1 MNIACF
7 TMFRNEAAILPPFLD
22 QIEAFFDYT
31 VLLNHGSSDDGP
43 AYVRAR
49 SGAKIELFHLKAPG
63 YPQSAVATFFAHQ
76 IMSRHEPDFLFFL
89 DCNEFLPFSN
99 RSELEG
105 FLSGKE
111 KRFDTLLFRW
121 LNICPTNLDGGN
133 IFAAPFWRAPRFVVE
148 AGKIVITRRLAGR
161 SDWFVEQGYHSACSS
176 SDMPILA
183 SNPDD
188 EYIYHIPVTNRL
200 EFYLKMAVGAA
211 ILQKEG
217 LNPPLNQGWHWVELE
232 QDLAVH
238 QLSSERLTR
247 IALHYP
253 FKPPEEPEP
262 LTKLEFS
269 FPYIYSPYSETA
281 ESRSGQ
287 IRTLIQLFGRPDTSQ
302 DPSSFTV
309 FDEDGSI
316 LFSSGGQITKS
327 RTKMPS
333 VPLPSNLL
341 SGNFAENYAAL
352 IEPLFCLP
360 ASIRLSATGW
370 AGHIPFLFV
379 LFRALRPE
387 TYVELGVGMGGSLT
401 AAATAAATYQ
411 TPTMLVGIDSWQGD
425 EHSGYYEGDAMYRD
439 LCDYFATTFPR
450 VRLERGFFGDI
461 LPRFAA
467 GSVDILHIDGLHTY
481 DAVKGDFTS
490 WFDRVSPNGVILFH
504 DIAVQDRG
512 FGVYRLWNE
521 LKEHFTTLEFHHSFG
536 LGVVLLAPEDER
548 LRPLVDL
555 ARDPNAMRAYES
567 LVADVA
573 RVLPERMQADAEDR
587 ESQLLKRQLAEIYA
601 SSSWRI
607 TAPLRRLSST
617 FWGMM
622 TPFPW
627 LRKILR
633 H

>member
-111 KRFDTLLFRW
+111 KRFDTLLFGW

-133 IFAAPFWRAPRFVVE
+133 IFAAPFWRAPRSVVE
-148 AGKIVITRRLAGR
+148 VGKIVITRRLAGR
-161 SDWFVEQGYHSACSS
+161 SDWFVETGYHSARSS

-188 EYIYHIPVTNRL
+188 EYIYHIPVTSRL

-217 LNPPLNQGWHWVELE
+217 LNLSSNLGWHWIEPD
-232 QDLAVH
+232 QDLEVN

-253 FKPPEEPEP
+253 FKPPEKPEP

-287 IRTLIQLFGRPDTSQ
+287 IGTLIQLFRRPDTSQ

-360 ASIRLSATGW
+360 ARLPATGW
-370 AGHIPFLFV
+370 VGHIPFLFV

-387 TYVELGVGMGGSLT
+387 TYVELGVGTGGSLT

-425 EHSGYYEGDAMYRD
+425 EHSGYYEYYEGDAMYRD
-439 LCDYFATTFPR
+439 LCDYFATTFPQVR
-450 VRLERGFFGDI
+450 VERGFFADI

-490 WFDRVSPNGVILFH
+490 WFDRVSPNGVILLH

-587 ESQLLKRQLAEIYA
+587 ESQLKRQLAEIYA

-607 TAPLRRLSST
+607 TAPLRWLSST

-622 TPFPW
+622 TPFPG
-627 LRKILR
+627 LGKILR